1 MQSLI
6 SVFEET
12 HSCPTVEKPYT
23 NILHLLFLWWWRWW
37 RWWWVCGGQWRW
49 LGRAWTPCAI
59 IPPPNPPIALWFK
72 RPPLNLLWVAKYRG
86 NPFNLFCEDNF
97 SHNRLLLCPS
107 SKPAELLHSEP
118 REISVIGQIKKVG
131 QRARGRWSWSNLRS
145 CRCLLK
151 ETEGRR
157 VCLRVGGGHHSS
169 NCQSPSAVF

>member
-1 MQSLI
+1 MMMAMVAMMMSMQWPVEGVWPSLGSLCNYSTPQPSPLHFDSKDLRWI
-6 SVFEET
+6 
-12 HSCPTVEKPYT
+12 YYGWL
-23 NILHLLFLWWWRWW
+23 NI
-37 RWWWVCGGQWRW
+37 G
-49 LGRAWTPCAI
+49 AI
-59 IPPPNPPIALWFK
+59 RSIF
-72 RPPLNLLWVAKYRG
+72 
-86 NPFNLFCEDNF
+86 FCEDNF
-97 SHNRLLLCPS
+97 SHNRLLLCPC